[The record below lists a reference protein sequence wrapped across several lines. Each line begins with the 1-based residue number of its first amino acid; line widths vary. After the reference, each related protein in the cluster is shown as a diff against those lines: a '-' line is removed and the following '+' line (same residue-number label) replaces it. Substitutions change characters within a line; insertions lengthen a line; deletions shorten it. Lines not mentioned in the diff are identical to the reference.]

1 MKTIKQQIE
10 QNKKELLILETKLEN
25 ENLKTFKC
33 KKLNLEITPLKE
45 WTKPYNKIIIP
56 KGWRLLKIYEF
67 AYLIEEGYKKELI
80 GKFINKYN
88 YIWLQQNKYAKDN
101 NYSFRAYLD
110 GDGDWYAGDGDLPG
124 SDVDG
129 RVAFCR
135 ELNVK
140 NVTDE
145 TEAKNE

>member
-10 QNKKELLILETKLEN
+10 QNKKELLMLETKLEN

-33 KKLNLEITPLKE
+33 KKLNLEIAPLKE
-45 WTKPYNKIIIP
+45 WTKSYNKIIIP

-80 GKFINKYN
+80 GKFINEYN
-88 YIWLQQNKYAKDN
+88 HIWLQQTKYAKDN
-101 NYSFRAYLD
+101 NYSFGAYLGDD
-110 GDGDWYAGDGDLPG
+110 GNWYASDDGLP
-124 SDVDG
+124 SSVDYG

-140 NVTDE
+140 NVKGDLQ
-145 TEAKNE
+145 